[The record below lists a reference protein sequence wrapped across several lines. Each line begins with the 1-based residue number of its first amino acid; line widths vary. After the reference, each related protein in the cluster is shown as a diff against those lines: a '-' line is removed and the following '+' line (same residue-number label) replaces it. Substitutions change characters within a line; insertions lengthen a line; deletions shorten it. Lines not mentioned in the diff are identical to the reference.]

1 MIADEIRALAAR
13 CALLDATVADAI
25 FAIADRVEAVE
36 REAARY
42 RWLRDA
48 RYTAAPSGSLVD
60 LWLFSRPTSSGAGI
74 DSAIDDAIKEQADA
88 T

>member
-36 REAARY
+36 RDAARLD
-42 RWLRDA
+42 WLERDDGEFYNID
-48 RYTAAPSGSLVD
+48 RITAVV
-60 LWLFSRPTSSGAGI
+60 GI
-74 DSAIDDAIKEQADA
+74 GFNRQPNLRNAIDAARKEQADA
-88 T
+88 DR